1 MQDSSERLVIERQ
14 EEIDHDKPRIKL
26 DKEDIRREKIALAKK
41 RKEVLRHYQVVRKQV
56 EANSKRLEDERR
68 RQMSEDAG
76 ILERN
81 RIGLEMDAATRLKN
95 RL

>member
-41 RKEVLRHYQVVRKQV
+41 RKEMLRH
-56 EANSKRLEDERR
+56 
-68 RQMSEDAG
+68 
-76 ILERN
+76 
-81 RIGLEMDAATRLKN
+81 
-95 RL
+95 